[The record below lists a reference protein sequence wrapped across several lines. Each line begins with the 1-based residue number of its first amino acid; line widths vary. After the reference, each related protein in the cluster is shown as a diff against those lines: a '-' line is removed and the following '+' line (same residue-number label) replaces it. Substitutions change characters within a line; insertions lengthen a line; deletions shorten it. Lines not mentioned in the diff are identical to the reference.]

1 MISAKGSTSKM
12 GWLMNNYGFQS
23 LVKLL
28 FILIVSEKSLS
39 VKILNSARTIRQ
51 LLESAL
57 QRIHFL
63 HVTKVLEW

>member
-1 MISAKGSTSKM
+1 
-12 GWLMNNYGFQS
+12 MNNYGFQS

-28 FILIVSEKSLS
+28 FILMKIVSEKSLS
-39 VKILNSARTIRQ
+39 VKILNSAHTIRQ

-63 HVTKVLEW
+63 HVTKVLE